1 MHFRSISSLLG
12 HNNSSNTASKN
23 CLRNLQVRLNS
34 LIECAKEK
42 LHNKIAN
49 KLNDTQNNAKAYW
62 SLIRMFLYDQ
72 ELPPVRP
79 FYDDNCLL
87 HNRYQ
92 RES

>member
-42 LHNKIAN
+42 LYNKIAN
-49 KLNDTQNNAKAYW
+49 KLNDTQKNPKAYW
-62 SLIRMFLYDQ
+62 SLIKM
-72 ELPPVRP
+72 
-79 FYDDNCLL
+79 LL
-87 HNRYQ
+87 NNKKIPH
-92 RES
+92 SSFIL

>member
-23 CLRNLQVRLNS
+23 CLRNLQVRL
-34 LIECAKEK
+34 IECAKEK
-42 LHNKIAN
+42 LYNKIAN